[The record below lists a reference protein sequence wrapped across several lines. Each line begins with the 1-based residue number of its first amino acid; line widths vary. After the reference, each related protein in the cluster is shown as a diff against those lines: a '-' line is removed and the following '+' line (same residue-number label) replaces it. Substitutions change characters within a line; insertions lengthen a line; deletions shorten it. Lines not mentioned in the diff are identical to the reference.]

1 MQTSVKDV
9 KELEFCE
16 MYLLLGLFLL
26 VYYSAVF
33 SQNIF
38 ALVSEKGLCFQVEML
53 TINHS
58 ILDCYVDPPG

>member
-16 MYLLLGLFLL
+16 MYLLLWLFLL
-26 VYYSAVF
+26 VYYSTVF

-38 ALVSEKGLCFQVEML
+38 ALVSEKGVCFQVEML
-53 TINHS
+53 TINHRF
-58 ILDCYVDPPG
+58 LDCYVDPPG